1 MVMGSFLSVVI
12 NIINILCSIVKTENH
27 PPVRPH
33 SHGPEAFQWTSERM
47 QTETRHIHMGHGR
60 SGVKSYQNIPQLA
73 SVFRV
78 YTALVVLFK
87 KTLQP
92 FVADG
97 PYQSVM

>member
-1 MVMGSFLSVVI
+1 
-12 NIINILCSIVKTENH
+12 
-27 PPVRPH
+27 
-33 SHGPEAFQWTSERM
+33 M